1 MFGRQN
7 WTFCQDCEKVF
18 PKHGR
23 TNLFSIGGFSLRSGN
38 EAGWKEGEAVSESL
52 LQRRAEIQGLATAI
66 LLPSVSVFS
75 QPVETGAGD
84 VGPLTSVVGIG
95 LFQRA
100 VLTMQRAGIRQL
112 IVLAGPE
119 EEQLKQALGQGPR
132 VTIPVRWMPIREF
145 PLDDPRTWEFLAAEV
160 HGFALVAGVNGVFA
174 RGLVE
179 LLRRDVKDGEAI
191 VVAQTG
197 RDLLDDLAQ
206 SGLRLKL
213 RDDRLTSFAPA
224 HFEGSAPRAAEM
236 VVLPSSLMNSTNL
249 PMLESGR
256 LPIRHWLER
265 AAVDGRVR
273 ILAAENGEGAWYQE
287 VRTVPDVRAAEK
299 KLFNSLKGDAE
310 GFVDRYFNRKLSRWF
325 TRLFLAIGLSPNSIT
340 ALASLVGFVAAVGF
354 GMGTYTA
361 GVIAALLF
369 QLAAVID
376 CCDGEV
382 ARLTFTE
389 SPFGA
394 WLDLAMDNLVHMAI
408 FAGVGIGL
416 YTAQTGQAYDWVPL
430 VLGGSAVFGNGAAFL
445 LVEKTQ
451 KIKSASGWKTPGH
464 AAWADFM
471 LKNVASRDFSVF
483 LLMFALFEKLN
494 VFLWLTA
501 AGSLIFAGVMVWV
514 VRPSAVSRA

>member
-1 MFGRQN
+1 M
-7 WTFCQDCEKVF
+7 
-18 PKHGR
+18 
-23 TNLFSIGGFSLRSGN
+23 N
-38 EAGWKEGEAVSESL
+38 ESV

-66 LLPSVSVFS
+66 LLPSVGVFGRPS
-75 QPVETGAGD
+75 EPRVGE
-84 VGPLTSVVGIG
+84 VGPLTSVVAIG

-112 IVLAGPE
+112 IVFAGSE
-119 EEQLKQALGQGPR
+119 EEQLKQALSHGPR

-160 HGFALVAGVNGVFA
+160 RGFALIAGVNGVFA

-179 LLRRDVKDGEAI
+179 QLRRDVREGEAI
-191 VVAQTG
+191 VVAQASQIVPEDAA
-197 RDLLDDLAQ
+197 RP
-206 SGLRLKL
+206 GLRL
-213 RDDRLTSFAPA
+213 RVRADRLTSFAPA
-224 HFEGSAPRAAEM
+224 HFEASAPYAAEM
-236 VVLPSSLMNSTNL
+236 VVLPAGLMSVTNQ
-249 PMLESGR
+249 PVTESGR

-273 ILAAENGEGAWYQE
+273 VVAAEEKRGTWYQD
-287 VRTVPDVRAAEK
+287 VRTLSDVKAAEK
-299 KLFNSLKGDAE
+299 KLFGSLKGESE

-325 TRLFLAIGLSPNSIT
+325 TRLFLTMGLSPNSIT
-340 ALASLVGFVAAVGF
+340 GLATLIGLVSAAGF
-354 GMGTYTA
+354 GMGTYAA
-361 GVIAALLF
+361 GVTAAVLF

-408 FAGVGIGL
+408 FAGVAVGL
-416 YTAQTGQAYDWVPL
+416 YTAQAGQPHAWVIL
-430 VLGGSAVFGNGAAFL
+430 ALGASAVVGNGASFL
-445 LVEKTQ
+445 LVEKAH
-451 KIKSASGWKTPGH
+451 KIKSANGWKTPEN
-464 AAWADFM
+464 AAWSEFL

-483 LLMFALFEKLN
+483 LLMFALFGKLE

-501 AGSLIFAGVMVWV
+501 AGSLVFAGVMLWV
-514 VRPSAVSRA
+514 IRPSAVSVPRP